1 MVLIVTDICYVSVY
15 SYNFTYVV
23 IHITIY
29 IIHFWVKNIFS
40 KKFDCQST
48 IYFILKSSSSFIK
61 IQYTVLHMYNNY
73 IVQRLS
79 VRTNIIMIKH
89 WLKSDF
95 KHYHKSLIISYI
107 FFRWIWRL
115 FSTVP
120 ILTNTED
127 HIHGKGKFE

>member
-61 IQYTVLHMYNNY
+61 IQDTVLHMYNCPKAIGKDKCHY
-73 IVQRLS
+73 DKTL
-79 VRTNIIMIKH
+79 IK
-89 WLKSDF
+89 
-95 KHYHKSLIISYI
+95 I
-107 FFRWIWRL
+107 
-115 FSTVP
+115 
-120 ILTNTED
+120 
-127 HIHGKGKFE
+127 